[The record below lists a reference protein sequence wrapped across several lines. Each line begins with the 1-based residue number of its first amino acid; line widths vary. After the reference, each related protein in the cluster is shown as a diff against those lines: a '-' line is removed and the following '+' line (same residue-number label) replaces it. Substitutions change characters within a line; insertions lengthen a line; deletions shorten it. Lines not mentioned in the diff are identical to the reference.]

1 MRQDQTVPVL
11 AAKRILVCG
20 LNGAGKSTFGKALAE
35 ELGCQWLD
43 IEDFYFP
50 GRAAGD
56 SYVSSRG
63 REEVSAELLAAMRE
77 RERFVLSSVTAD
89 YGGEAE
95 ALLDLAVFLHVPDDV
110 RMNRVR
116 SRSYGKFGERMQPG
130 GDLYE
135 QEERFFDLVK
145 NRSEARVSSWL
156 ARIGLPVVHL
166 DGTLPVER
174 NIRRFLETVN
184 LAK

>member
-1 MRQDQTVPVL
+1 MT
-11 AAKRILVCG
+11 AERILVCG

-35 ELGCQWLD
+35 KLGCPWLD

-56 SYVSSRG
+56 PYASSLG
-63 REEVSAELLAAMRE
+63 REEVSAALLAAMQE
-77 RERFVLSSVTAD
+77 RERFVLSSVIAD
-89 YGGEAE
+89 YGEEAE
-95 ALLDLAVFLHVPDDV
+95 ACLELAVFLHVPDDV
-110 RMNRVR
+110 RMARVR
-116 SRSYGKFGERMQPG
+116 SRSYGKFGDRMLPG

-145 NRSEARVSSWL
+145 DRSEDRVSSWL
-156 ARIGLPVVHL
+156 ARTGLPVLHL

-174 NIRRFLETVN
+174 NIRCFLE
-184 LAK
+184 KRESGRIG